1 MPAGRCAWLSGLLLL
16 LLSGCSSSAGDEET
30 IRLGIAAGPVT
41 LDPRFA
47 TDAASYR
54 VGRLLYE
61 SLVDFDDNHRPVP
74 ALGQWRKVNPRTYAF
89 TLRADRRRF
98 HDGSELTAADVAAT
112 YRSVLDPATASPH
125 RGSLTVIDH
134 IEVDGDE
141 RLVFHL
147 ARPDP
152 LFPGR
157 LVLGILPADKIAG
170 DHPFGQDP
178 SGSGPLRLVRWP
190 SEERV
195 ILERRADGQRI
206 EIVTVKDPVVRVLKL
221 MRGEIDLAQG
231 DLPQELLGWMRDRE
245 GVEVV
250 TRRGSI
256 FSYLG
261 FNLQDPVVGD
271 KNVRAAIAHA
281 IDRRAIIEHVLG
293 GAARPAGSLLPPDH
307 WAGHPGLDGYDHD
320 PARSRQ
326 LLSAAGYEDGAGPA
340 IVYKTSN
347 NPARIRLATII
358 QYQLEQAGFDVE
370 IRSYDWGTFYADI
383 KAGQFQMYSLSWVGL
398 KLPDIF
404 RYVFHS
410 ESLPPSG
417 ANRGRYND
425 PVADAL
431 IERAEALT
439 DLDAQARVYHELQER
454 LHEEL
459 PYVPLWYE
467 DTLLAQRPGTV
478 DYPLPADGNYDGLIT
493 VKREE
498 VNSDSEQ

>member
-1 MPAGRCAWLSGLLLL
+1 MTGKHWRCLFGLLLL
-16 LLSGCSSSAGDEET
+16 TMIGCSSSADHNA

-54 VGRLLYE
+54 VCRLLYD
-61 SLVDFDDNHRPVP
+61 SLVDFNANNRPVA
-74 ALGQWRKVNPRTYAF
+74 ALADWQERDPLTYVF
-89 TLRADRRRF
+89 TLREDDERF
-98 HDGSELTAADVAAT
+98 HDGSELTVRDVAAT

-125 RGSLTVIDH
+125 RGSLSVVRE
-134 IEVDGDE
+134 IEIINDST
-141 RLVFHL
+141 LVFHL
-147 ARPDP
+147 QQPDP

-157 LVLGILPADKIAG
+157 LTLGIMPAEKLAAG
-170 DHPFGQDP
+170 HPFGRQP
-178 SGSGPLRLVRWP
+178 VGSGPLRLKNWP

-195 ILERRADGQRI
+195 VLLRERDGQRI
-206 EIVTVKDPVVRVLKL
+206 EVVTVKDPIVRVLKL

-231 DLPQELLGWMRDRE
+231 DLPQELLEWMRDRE

-261 FNLQDPVVGD
+261 FNMHDPVVGD
-271 KNVRAAIAHA
+271 HRVRAAIAHA
-281 IDRRAIIEHVLG
+281 INRPEIIEHVLG

-307 WAGHPGLDGYDHD
+307 WAGHPDLHGYDYN

-326 LLSAAGYEDGAGPA
+326 LLQQAGYGDGGGPA

-358 QYQLEQAGFDVE
+358 QYQLGQVGIDVE

-383 KAGQFQMYSLSWVGL
+383 KAGKFQMYSLSWVGL
-398 KLPDIF
+398 KLPDIY

-410 ESLPPSG
+410 ESLPPAG

-425 PVADAL
+425 PVVDTL
-431 IERAEALT
+431 IDKAESLE
-439 DLDAQARVYHELQER
+439 DLDAQAAVYHDLQER
-454 LHEEL
+454 LHRRL

-467 DTLLAQRPGTV
+467 DNLLARRPGLV
-478 DYPLPADGNYDGLIT
+478 NYPLPADGNYDGLVT
-493 VKREE
+493 VNREP
-498 VNSDSEQ
+498 

>member
-1 MPAGRCAWLSGLLLL
+1 MSGKHWRCLLGLYLLAL
-16 LLSGCSSSAGDEET
+16 AGCSSPVEHNA

-41 LDPRFA
+41 MDPRYA

-54 VGRLLYE
+54 ICRLLYD
-61 SLVDFDDNHRPVP
+61 SLVDFNDNNRPVP
-74 ALGQWRKVNPRTYAF
+74 ALAEWQQKDPLTYVFKLRENRK
-89 TLRADRRRF
+89 RF
-98 HDGSELTAADVAAT
+98 HDNTELTATDVAAT
-112 YRSVLDPATASPH
+112 YQSVLDPATASPH
-125 RGSLTVIDH
+125 RGSLTVISD
-134 IEVDGDE
+134 IDVKSES

-147 ARPDP
+147 RQADP

-157 LVLGILPADKIAG
+157 LTLGIMPAEKLAT
-170 DHPFGQDP
+170 DHPFGQHP
-178 SGSGPLRLVRWP
+178 VGNGPMRLMDWP

-195 ILERRADGQRI
+195 VLQRDRDNQRI
-206 EIVTVKDPVVRVLKL
+206 EIVTVKDPIVRVLKL

-231 DLPQELLGWMRDRE
+231 DLPQELLDWMRDRE
-245 GVEVV
+245 GVEVL

-261 FNLQDPVVGD
+261 FNMHDPVVSD
-271 KNVRAAIAHA
+271 RRVRAAIAHA
-281 IDRRAIIEHVLG
+281 INRPEIIENVLG

-307 WAGHPGLDGYDHD
+307 WAGHPELNGHDYD

-326 LLSAAGYEDGAGPA
+326 LLREAGYDEGPA

-358 QYQLEQAGFDVE
+358 QYQLGQVGVDVE

-383 KAGQFQMYSLSWVGL
+383 KAGKFQMYSLSWVGL

-410 ESLPPSG
+410 ESLPPTG

-425 PVADAL
+425 PVVDAL
-431 IERAEALT
+431 IEKAESLK
-439 DLDAQARVYHELQER
+439 DLEEQAAVYHELQDR
-454 LHEEL
+454 LHETL

-467 DTLLAQRPGTV
+467 DNLLAKRPGIIN
-478 DYPLPADGNYDGLIT
+478 YHLPVDGNYDGLIT
-493 VKREE
+493 VERKSNE
-498 VNSDSEQ
+498 STH